1 MVAGEIESLQATLTE
16 KEFTVKLMN
25 SKDVIAHILNLS
37 IVPNFDGKITAKN

>member
-25 SKDVIAHILNLS
+25 SNDFIAHILNLS